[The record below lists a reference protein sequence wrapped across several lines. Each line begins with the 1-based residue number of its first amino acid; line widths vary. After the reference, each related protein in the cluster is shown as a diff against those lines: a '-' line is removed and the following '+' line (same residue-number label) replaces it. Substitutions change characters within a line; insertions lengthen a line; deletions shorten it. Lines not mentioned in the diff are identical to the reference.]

1 MSFSLASIPKL
12 TQWRNL
18 FAGCTL
24 RQKEAGSLVQMEPL
38 LSLEEKSQIRRDE
51 GIVDARRPPISFGH
65 IFRVSRAF
73 QYRRLRSCDETTSDN
88 ATNLSPPDDNNEINR
103 EVNQETFQEVELANS
118 TGLNETE
125 DPKERL
131 YKYMINAAG
140 VFNANL
146 TSVTS
151 KKKCLIMLS
160 SILKT
165 PMFFKSL
172 TLSQHEEI
180 IGLINKTLVTTPQ
193 HAEFVY
199 EELLA
204 PLLDSNTPNM
214 KPYREFLLE
223 GFITMLGESEQSEDK
238 RIVLK
243 NNLILNKLINTP
255 TFLAS
260 LTSKQHQKLAAIF
273 QSRITAPINSELCMH
288 DIKAANVLVRQRDA
302 YIAFAGI
309 IFINGYFST
318 ISLGD
323 RKIWISSMNTVIS
336 ELYASSVFV
345 TDLDARR
352 NFILNLSQKTVFE
365 SKTKL
370 CTLLNFL
377 KKGLIT
383 YKNTLESRSSSGNE
397 KTSLEDAIQT
407 LDFYLFQIKA
417 KKDKE
422 RGIAVSEND
431 DDTWLLSASS
441 WSTSVNSFL
450 SISDDDSSI
459 SSISSYSSRARY

>member
-1 MSFSLASIPKL
+1 
-12 TQWRNL
+12 
-18 FAGCTL
+18 
-24 RQKEAGSLVQMEPL
+24 
-38 LSLEEKSQIRRDE
+38 
-51 GIVDARRPPISFGH
+51 
-65 IFRVSRAF
+65 
-73 QYRRLRSCDETTSDN
+73 
-88 ATNLSPPDDNNEINR
+88 
-103 EVNQETFQEVELANS
+103 
-118 TGLNETE
+118 
-125 DPKERL
+125 
-131 YKYMINAAG
+131 
-140 VFNANL
+140 
-146 TSVTS
+146 
-151 KKKCLIMLS
+151 
-160 SILKT
+160 
-165 PMFFKSL
+165 
-172 TLSQHEEI
+172 
-180 IGLINKTLVTTPQ
+180 
-193 HAEFVY
+193 
-199 EELLA
+199 
-204 PLLDSNTPNM
+204 
-214 KPYREFLLE
+214 
-223 GFITMLGESEQSEDK
+223 
-238 RIVLK
+238 
-243 NNLILNKLINTP
+243 
-255 TFLAS
+255 
-260 LTSKQHQKLAAIF
+260 
-273 QSRITAPINSELCMH
+273 MH

>member
-1 MSFSLASIPKL
+1 
-12 TQWRNL
+12 
-18 FAGCTL
+18 
-24 RQKEAGSLVQMEPL
+24 
-38 LSLEEKSQIRRDE
+38 
-51 GIVDARRPPISFGH
+51 
-65 IFRVSRAF
+65 
-73 QYRRLRSCDETTSDN
+73 
-88 ATNLSPPDDNNEINR
+88 
-103 EVNQETFQEVELANS
+103 
-118 TGLNETE
+118 
-125 DPKERL
+125 
-131 YKYMINAAG
+131 
-140 VFNANL
+140 
-146 TSVTS
+146 
-151 KKKCLIMLS
+151 MLS

-309 IFINGYFST
+309 IFINGYFSK